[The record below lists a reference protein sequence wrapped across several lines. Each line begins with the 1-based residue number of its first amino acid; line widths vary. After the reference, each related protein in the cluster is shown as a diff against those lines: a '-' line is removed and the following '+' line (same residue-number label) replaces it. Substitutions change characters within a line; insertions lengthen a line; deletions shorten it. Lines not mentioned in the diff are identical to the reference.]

1 MNKSKVIDLMKS
13 HRSIRKYKD
22 EPISDETIQLLI
34 EAAKSASSSSFIQC
48 TSIIRVRNQEAKQKL
63 SELAGGQP
71 WVAKATEFFVLCG
84 DYNRHSNLVENAQLG
99 FEEQT
104 LISAVDTAL
113 FGQNM
118 LLAAESIGLGGLFIG
133 GIRNNPL
140 EVAEL
145 LQLPDHVFPFFGLC
159 LGVPDQDPEVKPRLP
174 NEVILHEDVYQ
185 EVDKNV
191 IEEYDET
198 IRAYYLSRSRNNKTM
213 SWSDQISGKLKGES
227 RPFMKDALNKKG
239 WSLK

>member
-1 MNKSKVIDLMKS
+1 MEKTPIIDLIKS

-22 EPISDETIQLLI
+22 EPIEDETIHLLVD
-34 EAAKSASSSSFIQC
+34 AAKSASSSSFIQC
-48 TSIIRVRNQEAKQKL
+48 TSIIRVRNQETKQKI

-71 WVAKATEFFVLCG
+71 WVAKAPAFFVLCG
-84 DYNRHSNLVENAQLG
+84 DYNRHSKLVDNAQLG

-118 LLAAESIGLGGLFIG
+118 LLAAESLGLGGLFIG
-133 GIRNNPL
+133 GIRNHPL
-140 EVAEL
+140 ELSEL
-145 LQLPDHVFPFFGLC
+145 LNLPDNVFPFFGLC

-174 NEVILHEDVYQ
+174 NNVILHEDTYQ
-185 EVDKNV
+185 EVDKDV
-191 IEEYDET
+191 IEEYDES
-198 IRAYYLSRSRNNKTM
+198 IRAYYLSRSSNNKTM
-213 SWSDQISGKLKGES
+213 SWSDQIKGKLKGES